1 MTIAVSRVATA
12 RAIDCGND
20 TSWCS
25 DADTRDNVLARR
37 NVLAG
42 LWAGRLMQI
51 PGDLIQDYA
60 ATVHRVDFRKA
71 GDDDVVDKLCG
82 DLGRCGLAV
91 PREEVRRKL
100 REFYRQ
106 AIMQTRETD

>member
-1 MTIAVSRVATA
+1 MSIDVVSAA
-12 RAIDCGND
+12 REQAIDCGN
-20 TSWCS
+20 TAAWCI

-51 PGDLIQDYA
+51 PNHMVQRYA
-60 ATVHRVDFRKA
+60 AAVHHADCCEL
-71 GDDDVVDKLCG
+71 GDDDIIDKLLG
-82 DLGRCGLAV
+82 DFNRCGIGIT
-91 PREEVRRKL
+91 REEVCRKL
-100 REFYRQ
+100 CEFYRQ